1 MSARPTSEGA
11 RALADLLAEERAA
24 ALGADLERLEAIQV
38 EKRALFD
45 AVGSFAEDPAFQHL
59 SQVAR
64 ANVGLIRQLVA
75 LHRALA
81 GVDAVGGGYGAD
93 GREQLGLR
101 PAFVRRVL

>member
-1 MSARPTSEGA
+1 MDGRT
-11 RALADLLAEERAA
+11 RALADLLARERAA
-24 ALGADLERLEAIQV
+24 ALDADLDALEAIQD
-38 EKRALFD
+38 EKRALFEE
-45 AVGSFAEDPAFQHL
+45 VGSFTDGPAFQHL

-81 GVDAVGGGYGAD
+81 GVDAVGGGYGSD
-93 GREQLGLR
+93 GREQYGAR